1 MAFVAEVG
9 GYQYETLADA
19 IAAAQDGDTVN
30 LLDSITCTANTD
42 LTEVKSVTVDFA
54 KNTFTGDNKNI
65 AIPSIKTTNQ
75 KIIFLEI
82 IK

>member
-1 MAFVAEVG
+1 MALMVITRWPLRPEVG

-54 KNTFTGDNKNI
+54 KNTFT
-65 AIPSIKTTNQ
+65 
-75 KIIFLEI
+75 
-82 IK
+82 